1 MILLKEI
8 SAVKSNIRI
17 SNSTIEPYTAMVIYG
32 TNLNDRVVV
41 IKFFLSATIVAPGK
55 FNETM
60 NVIHVFALTRIIY
73 NLIKSIRSLSLSL
86 LNKFQLYLPIL
97 CSPPF
102 QRLFLALLFNSLHF
116 CAHPNILDVR
126 EET

>member
-8 SAVKSNIRI
+8 SAVKSNIRV

-41 IKFFLSATIVAPGK
+41 KFFLSATIVAPGK

-60 NVIHVFALTRIIY
+60 NVRHVFALTIIIY
-73 NLIKSIRSLSLSL
+73 NLIKSIRSLSL
-86 LNKFQLYLPIL
+86 F
-97 CSPPF
+97 
-102 QRLFLALLFNSLHF
+102 
-116 CAHPNILDVR
+116 
-126 EET
+126 